1 MILWNWL
8 RKIFLILEHQSLV
21 GIIFWLIFFGEDFSK
36 ISVYENYSNP
46 VIWDFC
52 ACVFTDSPHSVE
64 AIILIYNPESGEQTN

>member
-1 MILWNWL
+1 MILWNWQ

-21 GIIFWLIFFGEDFSK
+21 EIIFWLIFFGEDFSK

-46 VIWDFC
+46 VIWDFY